1 MRQQNKQQSSIQFI
15 TCPVCSGTGKRQHGL
30 ACSNCAGM
38 GLGAFYQARFFYW
51 GLKLGKA
58 VIKLNHLRQS
68 FHLVLN
74 LAAYT
79 IGIIGLLALTWWI
92 WQVSGS
98 SGELGAFAFWRVKN
112 ALILTFWISL
122 LADMFIFYRLSEEEA
137 LKQKI
142 RQLKY
147 EKQKKQRQLPNNWD
161 ELKKA
166 KYINKVDVS
175 RGFSYGAMKIIEQGF
190 ILANKSKHGKMEVM
204 HLFFSLLQ
212 DKEVAAVF
220 FRLNINS
227 SKLIN
232 KIKNQLINFIPAPQ
246 QFQPAQAN
254 GDSGQVE
261 GGQIPLSRGRLGLS
275 VRVKEVLVDAYLDA
289 YKSGQKKVKAINL
302 ILPCIVR
309 DKNIAEIL
317 YDLEVDQNKIIN
329 VIEWFRINERLIKN
343 YRIYKKMAR
352 FKPGSNMDRAYTAVA
367 TPVLNHFTYD
377 LTQAAKWGRLGLC
390 LKRDK
395 EIENIFQAMESGQAG
410 IILVGHSGVG
420 KNTIIGGIAQLMVK
434 EDVPKIL
441 KDKRLVELDA
451 ARLISGASPAQAE
464 KRMLVMIDEV
474 ARAGNIILYIEN
486 IENIIGITAGE
497 EQSLDLSEV
506 LAGELDRKN
515 LYCLASATNQ
525 NYFKYIEDKPLGKAM
540 FKVQVK
546 EPVGN
551 QAIQIIE
558 SKIGALEQKH
568 KVYFSYNAIAQA
580 VKLTAKYIHD
590 KYLPVK
596 AINIIESIAVKVSK
610 AKGENSMV
618 TKEDIAGIVS
628 DITRIPITKITETES
643 HDLLNLEDRIHQRMI
658 NQEEAVN
665 MIAASL
671 RRARTQLREGKRP
684 IANFLFLGPTGVG
697 KTELAKT
704 VAEVYFSKEDYM
716 IRLDMSE
723 YQHPDSVKKMIGDTT
738 GTLGY
743 LTEATRKSPFSLI
756 LLDEFEK
763 AHPDILNLFLQIM
776 DDGRLT
782 DGQGRTIDF
791 TNCIIIA
798 TSNVGAIYIQ
808 EQIANGANIK
818 KIKQVLINEHL
829 NKAIRPEL
837 INRFDGV
844 IVFKPLSMENV
855 AEIAKLMLNKIKKML
870 ETKGI
875 SLRAEE
881 EGVRKLAEQGFDPKF
896 GARPLRRLLQER
908 VENIIANKILVG
920 ELSRRDIVVINNNA
934 DVLVEKGK
942 KYE

>member
-1 MRQQNKQQSSIQFI
+1 MQQQKQQQSSAKFI
-15 TCPVCSGTGKRQHGL
+15 TCPVCSGTGKGRRGL
-30 ACSNCAGM
+30 TCGNCAGM

-58 VIKLNHLRQS
+58 VIKLNHLRQG

-79 IGIIGLLALTWWI
+79 IGLIGLLALAWWI
-92 WQVSGS
+92 WQVSGFP
-98 SGELGAFAFWRVKN
+98 GELGAFAFWRVKN

-147 EKQKKQRQLPNNWD
+147 EEQRKQYQLPNNWD
-161 ELKKA
+161 ELKKV
-166 KYINKVDVS
+166 KYIDKVDVS

-190 ILANKSKHGKMEVM
+190 ILADKSKHGKMEVM

-212 DKEVAAVF
+212 DKEAAAVF
-220 FRLNINS
+220 FRLNVNS
-227 SKLIN
+227 SKLID
-232 KIKNQLINFIPAPQ
+232 KIKNQLINFTPVSQ
-246 QFQPAQAN
+246 QFDPALRE
-254 GDSGQVE
+254 GRGQLDKTE
-261 GGQIPLSRGRLGLS
+261 LSS
-275 VRVKEVLVDAYLDA
+275 SVKEILVDAYLDA
-289 YKSGQKKVKAINL
+289 YRAGQKKVKAINL
-302 ILPCIVR
+302 ILPCMIR

-317 YDLEVDQNKIIN
+317 YDLEVDQNKITN
-329 VIEWFRINERLIKN
+329 VIEWFRINERLIEN

-410 IILVGHSGVG
+410 VILVGHSGVG

-451 ARLISGASPAQAE
+451 ARLISGAAPAQAE

-506 LAGELDRKN
+506 LVGALDRKN

-546 EPVGN
+546 EPVGD

-558 SKIGALEQKH
+558 SKIGALEQKY

-610 AKGENSMV
+610 VKGENSMV

-643 HDLLNLEDRIHQRMI
+643 QDLLNLEDRIHQRMV

-665 MIAASL
+665 MIASSL
-671 RRARTQLREGKRP
+671 RRARIQLREGKRP

-723 YQHPDSVKKMIGDTT
+723 YQHPDSVKKMIGSPAIN
-738 GTLGY
+738 GRASGVLGY
-743 LTEATRKSPFSLI
+743 LTEAARKSPFSLI

-808 EQIANGANIK
+808 EQIVSGTNIEQ
-818 KIKQVLINEHL
+818 IKQALINEHL
-829 NKAIRPEL
+829 NKVIRPEL

-855 AEIAKLMLNKIKKML
+855 AEITKLMLNKIKKML
-870 ETKGI
+870 EAKGI
-875 SLRAEE
+875 GLRAEE
-881 EGVRKLAEQGFDPKF
+881 EGVRKLAKQGFNPKF

-908 VENIIANKILVG
+908 VENIIANKILAG
-920 ELSRRDIVVINNNA
+920 ELSRRDTVVINNNA

-942 KYE
+942 KL